1 MVSTQREPSTN
12 VRTRV
17 EPLWR
22 IVGQQGPSS
31 HGSLLMSRSA
41 RVRAVPGPCMSAP
54 TALIIYGHGRD
65 RPKWSTVW
73 CVVRTPHATVGGRP
87 SALKPNCP
95 SACPAGVW
103 AGMCCAG
110 LGIAALP
117 VIGRC
122 LNCGRNYRTPIIS
135 GCPTMLS
142 RPILAA
148 TKPCWQPGSRTPS
161 GWLTTTGISRH
172 WC

>member
-17 EPLWR
+17 EPPWR

-41 RVRAVPGPCMSAP
+41 RVRSVTVTCMSVT
-54 TALIIYGHGRD
+54 TAIIICGHWRD

-87 SALKPNCP
+87 SALKPHGP

-110 LGIAALP
+110 LGIVALS

-122 LNCGRNYRTPIIS
+122 LNCGRHDRTPSIS

-148 TKPCWQPGSRTPS
+148 TKPCGQPGSSTPS
-161 GWLTTTGISRH
+161 GGLTTTGISRH